1 MAITKLYKGPDVM
14 DVPDFDVGYWQGQG
28 WATSAPTAPA
38 KPDKDLYI
46 GETNWAKLQ
55 KEYTPYQLEQSTMR
69 IASGKGYNDIY
80 WDPNKNIADIPTQL
94 STSQIGTP
102 TPTTTTTPTSTPTST
117 PTQEDEEINQVNTAP
132 FVSMLDTTTKGTE
145 KAIESILTPTP
156 TESKIEPK
164 VEDIEKDYEQYQQ
177 KPADFQAELDK
188 YGFQP
193 NVDELQK
200 LMPQIA
206 AVKAEY
212 DNLALQVQNQPISS
226 RIIGGTMDRLQRQK
240 AVELGGLSA
249 MAQAYQGN
257 IDMAMN
263 IAQKTVDIKYEAV
276 DKVIESQMFQLSE
289 IYNQLDRDEKRKA
302 DALNIALNERER
314 LINDE
319 KLQDQG
325 IYEIM
330 LLASQNG
337 ADNEVLQNI
346 MKSENPKQAI
356 INAGGFISQASINI
370 PEKIGTDASGNDLYY
385 NPETNRVETSQQ
397 LIGNVIGDKGIMS
410 SSGNAYDMSTY
421 ATDPKHSQSVQR
433 YLDEIGKF
441 NNTSDIDNYIQSK
454 YPNSS
459 ITGNIV
465 SNVSSKYGIGWEEL
479 VALAQHE
486 SLLGTSNVAKSNNNP
501 GGITWNANFPEDM
514 KGTARPGSEG
524 GYYVKFDS
532 MEEGLASVAYELAR
546 RKVDISDA
554 ESGVFNTKD
563 YDFVRQKIN
572 NNTGAA
578 DAAKTVVRDFSEAL
592 NLMSSDLFQYQ
603 NVASA
608 SQRALFKNFPGT
620 TVYEINSLIE
630 SAKSNIGIDK
640 LLEIKASGAG
650 LGQVPQSQ
658 LETLQSVLG
667 RMDVTRDPVLLRRDI
682 EEAINKYNS
691 VVDRTTNENNELMK
705 QYPQYAEMLNLDVNT
720 DTGEPDI
727 SDINLSF

>member
-1 MAITKLYKGPDVM
+1 MCSKLIRQINGTYLKDDGTNIGNLDMAAQRQLPQDILNVEYAMKNYGY
-14 DVPDFDVGYWQGQG
+14 VPP
-28 WATSAPTAPA
+28 TS
-38 KPDKDLYI
+38 
-46 GETNWAKLQ
+46 Q
-55 KEYTPYQLEQSTMR
+55 
-69 IASGKGYNDIY
+69 
-80 WDPNKNIADIPTQL
+80 
-94 STSQIGTP
+94 STSQ
-102 TPTTTTTPTSTPTST
+102 STPPAGMVPIPGAQYDTREKQQAVFSNIQPIGNTLYGVPKQQQQQQEQNT
-117 PTQEDEEINQVNTAP
+117 PENAPENNPADTFNLLIGNALSKFQGVNTADLEKKKRALQLAASDRISDITP
-132 FVSMLDTTTKGTE
+132 EELRTFSPAQQAAIRSGDVSSLQPEFDEVAYQLNKAQQAAANFENVYE
-145 KAIESILTPTP
+145 KIVNISGEYAEKMVAPDSVIQNYKQLIEANPDDINTYLAKVNDKTRDAILN
-156 TESKIEPK
+156 
-164 VEDIEKDYEQYQQ
+164 VLDYEKM
-177 KPADFQAELDK
+177 KPK
-188 YGFQP
+188 
-193 NVDELQK
+193 
-200 LMPQIA
+200 
-206 AVKAEY
+206 
-212 DNLALQVQNQPISS
+212 
-226 RIIGGTMDRLQRQK
+226 
-240 AVELGGLSA
+240 
-249 MAQAYQGN
+249 
-257 IDMAMN
+257 
-263 IAQKTVDIKYEAV
+263 
-276 DKVIESQMFQLSE
+276 
-289 IYNQLDRDEKRKA
+289 
-302 DALNIALNERER
+302 
-314 LINDE
+314 
-319 KLQDQG
+319 
-325 IYEIM
+325 
-330 LLASQNG
+330 
-337 ADNEVLQNI
+337 
-346 MKSENPKQAI
+346 
-356 INAGGFISQASINI
+356 
-370 PEKIGTDASGNDLYY
+370 EKIDTQIVTVGGRSLLVNKNTGEVIKDL
-385 NPETNRVETSQQ
+385 EVETSQQ

-563 YDFVRQKIN
+563 YDFVRQKVN

-620 TVYEINSLIE
+620 IVYEINSLIE